1 MTDMVLALISNA
13 AYEKQKNGSATFVTP
28 IKMMGNIFSLII
40 LKCSFLMKRAPKS
53 SEAKINRANTRPT
66 APIAGAAILM
76 KTKALPHKA
85 ESMTM

>member
-1 MTDMVLALISNA
+1 
-13 AYEKQKNGSATFVTP
+13 
-28 IKMMGNIFSLII
+28 
-40 LKCSFLMKRAPKS
+40 MKRTPKS
-53 SEAKINRANTRPT
+53 SEAKTNRANTRPT